1 MKLTRKQI
9 FEIMNHTPANLKHTH
24 ATIEDPLG
32 YFTPS
37 GANWSYRAGWTR
49 EGVLVVVRFGE
60 IQ

>member
-9 FEIMNHTPANLKHTH
+9 IEIMNHTPANLKHTH

-37 GANWSYRAGWTR
+37 GANWSYRRGRPQYTTSR
-49 EGVLVVVRFGE
+49 R
-60 IQ
+60 ITI